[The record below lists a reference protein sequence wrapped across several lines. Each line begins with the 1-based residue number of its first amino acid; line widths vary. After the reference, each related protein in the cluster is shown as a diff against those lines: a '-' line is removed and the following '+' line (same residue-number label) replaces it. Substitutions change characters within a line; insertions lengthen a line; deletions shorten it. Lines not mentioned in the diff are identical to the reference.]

1 MSPDIDDIFD
11 QGNMFHGLRPI
22 IKKPTSTTGAIDD
35 VPKRFEVVNQSKA
48 TLILN
53 FMPEKNVKTKQQRS
67 DKSDDAKGA

>member
-1 MSPDIDDIFD
+1 MDPSIDDIFD

-53 FMPEKNVKTKQQRS
+53 FMP
-67 DKSDDAKGA
+67 